1 MKRSADEN
9 IGPKLQVSEEN
20 PTSDVRLASGLL
32 GTSSEAQAK
41 KEKVD
46 RLDFIGIKNICTS
59 KHTINKVK
67 RQPTE
72 WEEILANHIP
82 VQNLYLQSLKQVN
95 NFYNSTAKKTIQ
107 LKWTKDFHRRFSK
120 EDINRPMSK

>member
-72 WEEILANHIP
+72 WEYIFTNCIP
-82 VQNLYLQSLKQVN
+82 DKVLIFKICKDS
-95 NFYNSTAKKTIQ
+95 YNSIAKNK
-107 LKWTKDFHRRFSK
+107 
-120 EDINRPMSK
+120 